1 MFTTGGAQEHF
12 FKKYVHIFVRL
23 HSFSKNV
30 LLGTTNGEYS
40 IGPTFYVIYILLNMM
55 RNISSSIEHV
65 MNNIIYVRIKIL

>member
-30 LLGTTNGEYS
+30 LLGATSGEHS
-40 IGPTFYVIYILLNMM
+40 IGSTLSLIYILLPSKFDGRVLNV
-55 RNISSSIEHV
+55 IHV
-65 MNNIIYVRIKIL
+65 IQ